1 MKILIVSPHPDDET
15 LGAGGSLLKFVD
27 EGHTIY
33 WLNITDMKEEYGYSK
48 EIILCRK
55 EEIEKV
61 RNTYGIKEMFNL
73 QMEPANLEKINNK
86 ELIEKTSRII
96 SDIKP
101 QMLILP
107 YKNDIHSDHKIT
119 FNAVYA
125 SSKSFRYPFIESVL
139 CMEILSETDY
149 ALPEESFFPNL
160 YIDISDYIERKIEIM
175 KTYKSEIGVPPFPRS
190 EDNIRSLARYRGS
203 SCGTYYAEAFK
214 LMKGII
220 K

>member
-15 LGAGGSLLKFVD
+15 LGAGGSLLKFV
-27 EGHTIY
+27 EQGHIIY
-33 WLNITDMKEEYGYSK
+33 WLNITDMKKEYGYSEK
-48 EIILCRK
+48 NIICRK

-61 RNTYGIKEMFNL
+61 KELYKIKELFNL
-73 QMEPANLEKINNK
+73 QMEPANLEKINNR
-86 ELIEKTSRII
+86 ELIQKISEII
-96 SDIKP
+96 NNIKP

-107 YKNDIHSDHKIT
+107 YKNDIHSDHKIV

-149 ALPEESFFPNL
+149 ALPEEAFSPNL
-160 YIDISDYIERKIEIM
+160 YIDISEYIEKKIEII
-175 KTYKSEIGVPPFPRS
+175 KVYKSEMGVPPFPRS
-190 EDNIRSLARYRGS
+190 EENIKSLARYRGS

-214 LMKGII
+214 LLKGII

>member
-15 LGAGGSLLKFVD
+15 LGAGGSLLKFV
-27 EGHTIY
+27 EQGHIIY
-33 WLNITDMKEEYGYSK
+33 WLNITDMKKEYGYSEK
-48 EIILCRK
+48 NIICRK

-61 RNTYGIKEMFNL
+61 KELYKIKELFNL
-73 QMEPANLEKINNK
+73 QMEPANLEKINNR
-86 ELIEKTSRII
+86 ELIQKISEII
-96 SDIKP
+96 NNVKP

-107 YKNDIHSDHKIT
+107 YKNDIHSDHKIV

-149 ALPEESFFPNL
+149 ALPEEAFSPNL
-160 YIDISDYIERKIEIM
+160 YIDISEYIEKKIEIM
-175 KTYKSEIGVPPFPRS
+175 KVYKSEMGVPPFPRS
-190 EDNIRSLARYRGS
+190 EENIKSLARYRGS

-214 LMKGII
+214 LLKGII